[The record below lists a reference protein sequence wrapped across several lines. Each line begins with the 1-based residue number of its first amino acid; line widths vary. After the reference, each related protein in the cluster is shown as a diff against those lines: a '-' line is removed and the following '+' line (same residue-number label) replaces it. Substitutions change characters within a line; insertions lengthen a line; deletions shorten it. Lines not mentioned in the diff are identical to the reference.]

1 MNLPE
6 CDPAQGEEA
15 PGLYLH
21 IPFCLSK
28 CAYCAFNSVAC
39 ASPPAAY
46 PAALARQME
55 HWAAGDW
62 CKERTFATLFL
73 GGGTP
78 TVYDGA
84 ILATLVSRAFAC
96 FRFHANPEVTAESN
110 PNSADRAVL
119 SLLRRSG
126 VNRLSI
132 GVQSFSDPLLAAL
145 GRSHTAAQAREA
157 VWAARAAGFAN
168 INLDLI
174 YGLPGQT
181 LAAWQQT
188 LAAALELGS
197 EHLAAYELSI
207 EEGTPFARLAGTG
220 GLSLPAEETVAAM
233 AEETVRS
240 LAAAGFARY
249 EISNYARPGYECR
262 HNLNYWRNGSY
273 LGLGAGAVS
282 CLSGLR
288 LRNVDDPGQ
297 YVRLVEKGEQPFSEA
312 ECLDRAA
319 RFRETVIMGLRLCE
333 GVRISAL
340 KRRFALTP
348 TEYYGKILAE
358 LLSRGLVET
367 GPDALRL
374 SGRGMEVANQVLA
387 QLV

>member
-1 MNLPE
+1 MSMPDCGPE
-6 CDPAQGEEA
+6 QGEEA

-21 IPFCLSK
+21 IPFCRSK

-39 ASPPAAY
+39 AEPPVAY
-46 PAALARQME
+46 PAALALQMD

-62 CKERTFATLFL
+62 CGQRTFATLFL

-84 ILATLVSRAFAC
+84 TLAALVSRAFAL
-96 FRFHANPEVTAESN
+96 FRFHEDPEVTAESN
-110 PNSADRAVL
+110 PNSADLAAL
-119 SLLRRSG
+119 TLLRRSG

-132 GVQSFSDPLLAAL
+132 GVQSFSDRLLTVL
-145 GRSHTAAQAREA
+145 GRSHTAAEAREA
-157 VWAARAAGFAN
+157 VRAAREAGFAN

-181 LAAWQQT
+181 LADWQQT
-188 LAAALELGS
+188 LAAALELRP

-207 EEGTPFARLAGTG
+207 EEGTPFACLAREGA
-220 GLSLPAEETVAAM
+220 LSLPAEETVAAM
-233 AEETVRS
+233 AEETVCS

-262 HNLNYWRNGSY
+262 HNINYWRNGSY

-288 LRNVDDPGQ
+288 LRNVDDPAQ
-297 YVRLVEKGEQPFSEA
+297 YVGLVKKGEQPFSEA

-340 KRRFALTP
+340 QRRFALTP
-348 TEYYGKILAE
+348 AEYYGRILAE
-358 LLSRGLVET
+358 HISRGLVET
-367 GPDALRL
+367 GPDSLRL
-374 SGRGMEVANQVLA
+374 SDRGMEVANQVLA